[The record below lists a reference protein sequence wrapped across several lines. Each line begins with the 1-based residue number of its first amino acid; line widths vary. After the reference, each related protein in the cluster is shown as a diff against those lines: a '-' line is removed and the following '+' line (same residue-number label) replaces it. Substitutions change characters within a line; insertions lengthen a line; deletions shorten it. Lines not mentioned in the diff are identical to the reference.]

1 MTLLENQISGIKEEH
16 REKINQQDA
25 ILCKK
30 MDEKSKLWKV
40 YQNYC
45 NPKVKID
52 HANNHTLYWKPQ
64 PAKQDR

>member
-1 MTLLENQISGIKEEH
+1 MNKQE
-16 REKINQQDA
+16 A
-25 ILCKK
+25 ILSKK
-30 MDEKSKLWKV
+30 TDEKSKLWKV